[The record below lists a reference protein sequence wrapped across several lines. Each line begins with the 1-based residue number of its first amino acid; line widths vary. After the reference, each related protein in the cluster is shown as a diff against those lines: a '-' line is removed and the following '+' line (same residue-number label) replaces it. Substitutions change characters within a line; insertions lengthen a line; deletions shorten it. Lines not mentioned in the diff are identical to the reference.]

1 MLGAGES
8 TSPNPYCLSS
18 QLPAA
23 VRARIHKAA
32 EAERSPQ
39 LSYSCL
45 PSLLAQVEAQTLAAN
60 SNVAVPSGNNA
71 SYPRA
76 CVPHP
81 ATVGKEAGAGV

>member
-8 TSPNPYCLSS
+8 ASPNPYCLSS

-23 VRARIHKAA
+23 LRARVHKAA
-32 EAERSPQ
+32 EAERRPQ
-39 LSYSCL
+39 LSHSCL
-45 PSLLAQVEAQTLAAN
+45 PSLLAQAVAQTLAVN
-60 SNVAVPSGNNA
+60 SNVAVSGNNA

-81 ATVGKEAGAGV
+81 AAVGKEAGAGV

>member
-23 VRARIHKAA
+23 VRARVHR
-32 EAERSPQ
+32 AERRPQ
-39 LSYSCL
+39 LSHSCL
-45 PSLLAQVEAQTLAAN
+45 RSLLAQAEAQTLAVN
-60 SNVAVPSGNNA
+60 SSVAVPSGNNA

-81 ATVGKEAGAGV
+81 ATVGKEAGPGV